1 MRQAFGALGIYAV
14 ASVLLFGRDVVTNPA
29 DTVVG
34 DSGPDKTLYMWSFVW
49 WPWAVAN
56 GRNPL
61 STDLAWAPHG
71 IEFGWMNAG
80 AGLAALGA
88 PITSA
93 AGPVV
98 TYNVLI
104 LVAPVAA
111 ATTAFLLARRVTNAF
126 LPALVTGYA
135 YGFSSYELGHL
146 VGHLPLAFVALVPVA
161 VHLALKR
168 VSNELTRPRF
178 VMLFALV
185 LVGQF
190 LIVPQLVFTLGLLAA
205 AVLTLGAL
213 LFRDRQLWR
222 LLGEIAGSSTV
233 AAALVSPFLVHAIAA
248 GGIGDVPK
256 RSPFSDS
263 ADVLNFVVPTR
274 LTWVRPPFADDV
286 STRFTSNAAEQ
297 GAYLGLPFLVL
308 FALAVLSR
316 PRRGTRLVL
325 GGAFLVAAVLS
336 LGPRVK
342 FAGTVVGIAPWDGI
356 ARLPV
361 LGSALPIRMTLYCT
375 LAAALGVG
383 LALADRGTAFR
394 WALAATGVVM
404 TLPNLS
410 LGLWS
415 SSVPRPAFFDHPA
428 FRTYVRA
435 DDTVL
440 VLPYGPAGWS
450 MLWHAESEFS
460 FRLVGGHFA
469 LRVTSRERHW
479 RDVYAGLSRGHVPR
493 CRLVAFLAAHRVDAV
508 VVTQGTRGA
517 THRALA
523 AAVDAPPLHSADV
536 VVYRLARP
544 DTAVGTCRTG

>member
-1 MRQAFGALGIYAV
+1 MRQAFGALGIYAL
-14 ASVLLFGRDVVTNPA
+14 ASVVLFGRDVAAHPA
-29 DTVVG
+29 ETVVG
-34 DSGPDKTLYMWSFVW
+34 DAGPDKTLYMWSFVW
-49 WPWAVAN
+49 WPWAVTH

-61 STDLAWAPHG
+61 STDLVWAPHG
-71 IEFGWMNAG
+71 IGFGWTNA
-80 AGLAALGA
+80 APGLAALGA
-88 PITSA
+88 PITST

-104 LVAPVAA
+104 LVAPAAAA
-111 ATTAFLLARRVTNAF
+111 ATAYLLARRVTNAF
-126 LPALVTGYA
+126 LPALVAGYA

-168 VSNELTRPRF
+168 LSKELTFRRF
-178 VMLFALV
+178 VTLFAFV
-185 LVGQF
+185 LAGQF
-190 LIVPQLVFTLGLLAA
+190 LIVPQLVFTLGLVGA

-213 LFRDRQLWR
+213 LLRDRRLWR
-222 LLGEIAGSSTV
+222 LLAEIAGSSAV
-233 AAALVSPFLVHAIAA
+233 AAVLVSPFLVHAIAFE
-248 GGIGDVPK
+248 GVGNVPQ

-274 LTWVRPPFADDV
+274 LTWARPPFSDDV
-286 STRFTSNAAEQ
+286 SARFTSNAAEQ

-308 FALAVLSR
+308 FALAVLSPPRRR
-316 PRRGTRLVL
+316 PRVVL
-325 GGAFLVAAVLS
+325 GGVFLVAAVLS

-342 FAGTVVGIAPWDGI
+342 VAGTVVGIAPWDGI

-361 LGSALPIRMTLYCT
+361 LGSALPIRLTLYCT

-383 LALADRGTAFR
+383 LALADRRTAFR
-394 WALAATGVVM
+394 WALAAAGVVM
-404 TLPNLS
+404 TLPNPS

-415 SSVPRPAFFDHPA
+415 SSVPRPAFFDQPA
-428 FRTYVRA
+428 FRTHVRA
-435 DDTVL
+435 DDTLL

-469 LRVTSRERHW
+469 LRVASRERPW
-479 RDVYAGLSRGHVPR
+479 RDVYASLSRGHVPR
-493 CRLVAFLAAHRVDAV
+493 CRLRAFLAAHRVDAV
-508 VVTQGTRGA
+508 VVTQGTRGS

-523 AAVDAPPLHSADV
+523 AAVDAPPVHSADV
-536 VVYRLARP
+536 VVYKLDRSYP
-544 DTAVGTCRTG
+544 PVGECGTD